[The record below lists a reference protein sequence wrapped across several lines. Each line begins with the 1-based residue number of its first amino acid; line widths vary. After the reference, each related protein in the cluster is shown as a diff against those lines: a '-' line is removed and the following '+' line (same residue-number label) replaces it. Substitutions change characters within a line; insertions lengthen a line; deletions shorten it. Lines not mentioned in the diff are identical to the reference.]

1 MSVGKGDEEINRDAE
16 PAEEREEMEEM
27 VGEREKC

>member
-16 PAEEREEMEEM
+16 PAEEMEEM
-27 VGEREKC
+27 GGEREKC

>member
-16 PAEEREEMEEM
+16 PAEEREDM